1 MANRNMNPH
10 AHQADDADADDN
22 MPERKSLI
30 KNQIQQYKHA
40 EKPDLMTTLNTIQE
54 GEKTGS
60 PKAAAFY
67 GLSGL
72 SIAEIEQIAPEWQTL
87 EVEYRRKLVR
97 RLAEASET
105 NYELDYRNIGLFAT
119 YDSDATVREIGI
131 DVLWEDESIEV
142 MDRFVELAKHDE
154 SDSVR
159 AAALKA
165 LGRFILKG
173 ELGELPESET
183 IRAQQ
188 AAVATL
194 NDAHEP
200 VEVRRRALEAIS
212 NSSHEQVPGA
222 IQRAYRGD
230 DRAMKLSAVYAMGR
244 SCDDRWESAVINE
257 LDSSDDEMRYEA
269 TRAAGELEL
278 VAAVAKLGQLVAE
291 DDAEIQDMA
300 VWSLG
305 EIGGREALR
314 ILRAVL
320 DMAEENEDD
329 DLVNAVEDAIGNAS
343 LAGGDMFGDFDADEL
358 N

>member
-1 MANRNMNPH
+1 MANRNLKT
-10 AHQADDADADDN
+10 QTDSADN
-22 MPERKSLI
+22 GTSTRKSLI
-30 KNQIQQYKHA
+30 KNQINQYKA
-40 EKPDLMTTLNTIQE
+40 GEKPDLMATIASIQE
-54 GEKTGS
+54 GEKAGS

-72 SIAEIEQIAPEWQTL
+72 TVAELEQLAPEWQTL
-87 EVEYRRKLVR
+87 DVEYRRKLVR
-97 RLAEASET
+97 RLAEATET
-105 NYELDYRNIGLFAT
+105 NYELDYHNIGLFST
-119 YDSDATVREIGI
+119 YDDDATVREFGI
-131 DVLWEDESIEV
+131 DMLWEDESIAV
-142 MDRFVELAKHDE
+142 MDRFVELAKQDR

-188 AAVATL
+188 AAVAAL
-194 NDAHEP
+194 NNSREP
-200 VEVRRRALEAIS
+200 VEIRRRALEAIA
-212 NSSHEQVPGA
+212 NSSHDQVPGA
-222 IQRAYRGD
+222 IQKAYRGD
-230 DRAMKLSAVYAMGR
+230 DQAMRLSAVYAMGR
-244 SCDDRWESAVINE
+244 TCDDRWENAIMNE
-257 LDSSDDEMRYEA
+257 LDSSDPEMRYEA

-278 VAAVAKLGQLVAE
+278 VAAVHKLGQLVA
-291 DDAEIQDMA
+291 DDDDEIQDMA

-305 EIGGREALR
+305 EIGGRESLR

-320 DMAEENEDD
+320 EVAEENEDD

-343 LAGGDMFGDFDADEL
+343 LAGGDMFADFNVNDL